1 MAARRAA
8 SSSGSRER
16 ITVFPF
22 VWEEDTFS
30 TENVRRIVSLIC
42 ASHMEHAMPEILTVV
57 RIIFVPS
64 FKILFF
70 KIKPLTEY
78 AEITDSGKLHS

>member
-22 VWEEDTFS
+22 VWEEDTFY
-30 TENVRRIVSLIC
+30 TENVRRIVSLMC
-42 ASHMEHAMPEILTVV
+42 ASHMEHAIPEIFTVV
-57 RIIFVPS
+57 
-64 FKILFF
+64 
-70 KIKPLTEY
+70 
-78 AEITDSGKLHS
+78 